1 MFTGISIVALFIL
14 VCGLSFLEKYMG
26 KYKLIV
32 YLAIGLILILLA
44 GLREVGI
51 DPDSE
56 NYEEAYHHYYSNSI
70 FEGVE
75 YSFILIS
82 TILNYFSSDV
92 HLLFLFYA
100 FLGVGLKF
108 ISFRKYSELW
118 FLPVLVYIG
127 YYYEL
132 HEMTQ
137 IRTGILS
144 GIFLLSIKYLAE
156 EKRIHYVL
164 LILIGAFFHISAIAL
179 LPFVFLT
186 NKPLSPKMRL
196 FWLLIIPAAYMF
208 YFTSSVILINLDIPY
223 IGTKIASYQDETEKG
238 ISAVQINV
246 LSPRHLF
253 TLLTFIY
260 LLYFHDTIL
269 MYNKYFPI
277 LIKIFS
283 ISLVAFVALSFLPV
297 LAQRVS
303 YLYQIVS
310 IVLITNVYY
319 TIKPKWAG
327 ILLVTAIAFVHLNY
341 ALPFVSF
348 NLFWKGG

>member
-1 MFTGISIVALFIL
+1 MFTGISIIIIFIL
-14 VCGLSFLEKYMG
+14 LCGLSFLEKYMG
-26 KYKLIV
+26 KYKIV
-32 YLAIGLILILLA
+32 FYLAIGLVLILLA

-56 NYEEAYHHYYSNSI
+56 NYEDAYHHYYSNSV

-82 TILNYFSSDV
+82 SFLNYFSSDV

-100 FLGVGLKF
+100 MFGVGLKF
-108 ISFRKYSELW
+108 IAFRKYSDFW
-118 FLPVLVYIG
+118 FLPILVYIS
-127 YYYEL
+127 YFYEL

-144 GIFLLSIKYLAE
+144 GIFLLSIKYLVE
-156 EKRIHYVL
+156 EKRINYII
-164 LILIGAFFHISAIAL
+164 LILIGAFFHISAITL

-186 NKPLSPKMRL
+186 NKSISPKKRL

-208 YFTSSVILINLDIPY
+208 YYTTSAILINLDIPY
-223 IGTKIASYQDETEKG
+223 IGTKIARYQDETEKG

-253 TLLTFIY
+253 SVLTFIY
-260 LLYFHDTIL
+260 LLYFHDTIVL
-269 MYNKYFPI
+269 YNKYFPI
-277 LIKIFS
+277 FIKIFS
-283 ISLVAFVALSFLPV
+283 LSLVAFVALGFLPV
-297 LAQRVS
+297 LGQRVS

-310 IVLITNVYY
+310 IILITNVYY

-327 ILLVTAIAFVHLNY
+327 ILLVIAIAFVHLNY

-348 NLFWKGG
+348 NLFWEGG